1 LKVLENK
8 LPEVGGAD
16 RSDVHRW
23 QRVWQEVGG
32 ADIHRWQRV
41 RQEVGGADVHRR
53 QRVRQEVGGA
63 DVHRRQRVRQEVGG
77 ADVHQRGNRPFVC
90 LKEVSIRRDRS
101 LPTGRVVGHLGT
113 TITPPSLCSAPLVD
127 MTAHLSTTS
136 WAALLALTLGTAFPP
151 LKSCFPRAIFS
162 LVISS

>member
-1 LKVLENK
+1 LALLSLPLPRPLPRPRPRLSLFPLMVLHTSA
-8 LPEVGGAD
+8 V
-16 RSDVHRW
+16 
-23 QRVWQEVGG
+23 
-32 ADIHRWQRV
+32 
-41 RQEVGGADVHRR
+41 
-53 QRVRQEVGGA
+53 
-63 DVHRRQRVRQEVGG
+63 
-77 ADVHQRGNRPFVC
+77 GNRPLVC
-90 LKEVSIRRDRS
+90 LKQVWDRS